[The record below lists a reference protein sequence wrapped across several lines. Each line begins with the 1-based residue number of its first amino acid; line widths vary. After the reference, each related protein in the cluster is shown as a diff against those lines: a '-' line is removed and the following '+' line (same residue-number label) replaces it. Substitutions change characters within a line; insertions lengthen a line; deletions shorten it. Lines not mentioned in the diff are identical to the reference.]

1 MKRAFCWYVYHCG
14 RVSSYW
20 ERCANVNAKLLELQW
35 STKGLKSCFLLN
47 IVSVY
52 NFSVFLAIDVSS
64 KWKWHL
70 DDNIICMYMLVGI
83 WFVIYQSLV
92 DHPLRRLVRLQ
103 TFFVCVCRLRRVVP
117 TRRRARRRRF
127 RPWQSQMSA
136 LRPVMQKHSQAVLSH
151 KQPPSSHK
159 KSWFSPSLPLH
170 FKHHKFFQTETNI
183 DHRLSFVFFFSS
195 FFSLFYHSRC
205 IQQ

>member
-1 MKRAFCWYVYHCG
+1 MCKRERQASWTSVEHQ
-14 RVSSYW
+14 RVK
-20 ERCANVNAKLLELQW
+20 KLFLAEHRISLQ
-35 STKGLKSCFLLN
+35 LLS
-47 IVSVY
+47 I
-52 NFSVFLAIDVSS
+52 LAIDVSS

-103 TFFVCVCRLRRVVP
+103 TFFVCVCRLQRVVP

-127 RPWQSQMSA
+127 RPCQSQMSA

-159 KSWFSPSLPLH
+159 KVDSHQVFRSISNI
-170 FKHHKFFQTETNI
+170 KHHKFFQTETNI

-195 FFSLFYHSRC
+195 FFSLFYHSRY
-205 IQQ
+205 IQQEIRHFEW